1 MSDLAAA
8 RWESALEQ
16 LGARGVLGQGQVAV
30 LRMTRVI
37 DVEDVVVLV
46 VSFSLPRDIIERHR
60 DEISAAL
67 SEQWGHP
74 VTFEVTID
82 AGQDGGRQAGAPAPA
97 GPVLASPAPVTT
109 TAPAVIPSAPP
120 SPALNPSPV
129 QSPVRPSPAPGPEMT
144 GSPATASPQ
153 PSTQPVEPGTTA
165 TSEAQPTTTPSG
177 EVTAQGE
184 AAASSLAAATGS
196 DQEGGPVVPVHPT
209 ATLPTVPDDSRLNPR
224 YTFTTYVQGKSNRLA
239 KTAAVA
245 VAEAPSRAYNPLF
258 IYGGSGLGKT
268 HLLHA
273 IGHYARS
280 LYPGITVKYVNS
292 EEFVSDFIASVAD
305 GQMRNFKDRYRGVD
319 ILLVDDVQ
327 FFEGKEQTL
336 EEFFHTFNALKIAEK
351 QIVLTADTPA
361 SELKGFNNRL
371 VSRFQEGL
379 VADVQPPD
387 LETRQAILTL
397 KARADGIEI
406 GEDVLEYI
414 ASRVTT
420 NIRELEGALVRV
432 TAFASLNKQPID
444 RTLAEVALKDVI
456 SNPDGEEITSSLI
469 MAQVADY
476 FGMTIDDLCG
486 ESRRKAFVHPRHV
499 AMYLCRELTDLSLPN
514 IGREFGGRDHTT
526 VMSAH
531 RKVAQQMGEKRETF
545 NEVNELTSRI
555 KQAALAPRP

>member
-37 DVEDVVVLV
+37 DVDDVIVLV
-46 VSFSLPRDIIERHR
+46 VTFSLPKTIIESHR

-82 AGQDGGRQAGAPAPA
+82 PGQEQAHPAPA
-97 GPVLASPAPVTT
+97 EPASTPVPTTPLATAQPAPSVTLPSPTPTPVEAPAAPVT
-109 TAPAVIPSAPP
+109 AV
-120 SPALNPSPV
+120 
-129 QSPVRPSPAPGPEMT
+129 G
-144 GSPATASPQ
+144 
-153 PSTQPVEPGTTA
+153 EPG
-165 TSEAQPTTTPSG
+165 QPTTQATVPAKAASQPATSAG
-177 EVTAQGE
+177 EVARPAQ
-184 AAASSLAAATGS
+184 AAASDHTG
-196 DQEGGPVVPVHPT
+196 EPGAPVIPVHPT
-209 ATLPTVPDDSRLNPR
+209 ATLPSVPDDSRLNPR
-224 YTFTTYVQGKSNRLA
+224 YTFATYVQGKSNRLA

-292 EEFVSDFIASVAD
+292 EEFVSEFIAAVAD

-397 KARADGIEI
+397 KARADGIEVD
-406 GEDVLEYI
+406 EDVLEYI

-456 SNPDGEEITSSLI
+456 SNPDGAEITSALI

-476 FGMTIDDLCG
+476 FGMSIDDLCG

-555 KQAALAPRP
+555 KQAALAPRS

>member
-1 MSDLAAA
+1 MTDVATT
-8 RWESALEQ
+8 RWESALNLLATRQE
-16 LGARGVLGQGQVAV
+16 LGRGQIAL

-37 DVEDVVVLV
+37 DVDDVLVLV
-46 VSFSLPRDIIERHR
+46 VGFALPRDIIDKNHAVIAR
-60 DEISAAL
+60 AL
-67 SEQWGHP
+67 AEVWGRA

-82 AGQDGGRQAGAPAPA
+82 PAQESSSHSSDRWPDSTEAAAEPAQAPISGTQPTDDAPASQDPVSLADAAPAVEAPSALSPDGPGEDHPAPA
-97 GPVLASPAPVTT
+97 
-109 TAPAVIPSAPP
+109 
-120 SPALNPSPV
+120 
-129 QSPVRPSPAPGPEMT
+129 
-144 GSPATASPQ
+144 
-153 PSTQPVEPGTTA
+153 
-165 TSEAQPTTTPSG
+165 TPS
-177 EVTAQGE
+177 
-184 AAASSLAAATGS
+184 SSTGY
-196 DQEGGPVVPVHPT
+196 VPPLHPT
-209 ATLPTVPDDSRLNPR
+209 ATLPAAEVVDDSRLNPR
-224 YTFTTYVQGKSNRLA
+224 YTFATYVQGKSNRLA
-239 KTAAVA
+239 RTAAAA

-273 IGHYARS
+273 IGHYARK

-305 GQMRNFKDRYRGVD
+305 GQMRNFKDRYRNVD

-336 EEFFHTFNALKIAEK
+336 EEFFHTFNALRIAEK
-351 QIVLTADTPA
+351 QIVLTSDQPA
-361 SELKGFNNRL
+361 LELKGFNNRL
-371 VSRFQEGL
+371 ISRFQEGL

-397 KARADGIEI
+397 KARADGISVT
-406 GEDVLEYI
+406 EDVLEYI

-444 RTLAEVALKDVI
+444 RTLAEVALTDVI
-456 SNPDGEEITSSLI
+456 TDPTGEEITSGLI
-469 MAQVADY
+469 MGQVADY
-476 FGMTIDDLCG
+476 FDMTIDDLCG
-486 ESRRKAFVHPRHV
+486 ESRRKNFVHPRHI
-499 AMYLCRELTDLSLPN
+499 AMYLCRELTELSLPN

-531 RKVAQQMGEKRETF
+531 RKITTQMGERRETF

-555 KQAALAPRP
+555 KQAALAPRR

>member
-1 MSDLAAA
+1 MTDVATT
-8 RWESALEQ
+8 RWESALNLLATRQE
-16 LGARGVLGQGQVAV
+16 LGRGQIAL

-37 DVEDVVVLV
+37 DVDDVLVLV
-46 VSFSLPRDIIERHR
+46 VGFALPRDIIDKNHVV
-60 DEISAAL
+60 ISRAL
-67 SEQWGHP
+67 AEVWGRP
-74 VTFEVTID
+74 VSFEVTID
-82 AGQDGGRQAGAPAPA
+82 PAQESSSHSADRWAPSPETPAPA
-97 GPVLASPAPVTT
+97 EATEPVQEQGPGYRPEPDEV
-109 TAPAVIPSAPP
+109 
-120 SPALNPSPV
+120 PSPV
-129 QSPVRPSPAPGPEMT
+129 DPAPQSPNLDSQYPGS
-144 GSPATASPQ
+144 SPAT
-153 PSTQPVEPGTTA
+153 PSSSTGYVPPLHPVA
-165 TSEAQPTTTPSG
+165 TMPAAEAPR
-177 EVTAQGE
+177 
-184 AAASSLAAATGS
+184 
-196 DQEGGPVVPVHPT
+196 
-209 ATLPTVPDDSRLNPR
+209 DDSRLNPR
-224 YTFTTYVQGKSNRLA
+224 YTFATYVQGKSNRLA
-239 KTAAVA
+239 RTAAAA

-273 IGHYARS
+273 IGHYARK

-305 GQMRNFKDRYRGVD
+305 GHMRNFKDRYRNVD

-336 EEFFHTFNALKIAEK
+336 EEFFHTFNALRIAEK
-351 QIVLTADTPA
+351 QIVLTSDQPA
-361 SELKGFNNRL
+361 LELKGFNNRL
-371 VSRFQEGL
+371 ISRFQEGL

-397 KARADGIEI
+397 KARADGISVT
-406 GEDVLEYI
+406 EDVLEYI

-432 TAFASLNKQPID
+432 TAFSSLNKQPID

-456 SNPDGEEITSSLI
+456 TDPTGEEITSGLI
-469 MAQVADY
+469 MGQVADY

-486 ESRRKAFVHPRHV
+486 ESRRKNFVHPRHI
-499 AMYLCRELTDLSLPN
+499 AMYLCRELTELSLPN

-531 RKVAQQMGEKRETF
+531 RKITTQMGERRETF

-555 KQAALAPRP
+555 KQASLAPRR

>member
-1 MSDLAAA
+1 MTDVATT
-8 RWESALEQ
+8 RWESALNLLATRQE
-16 LGARGVLGQGQVAV
+16 LGRGQIAL

-37 DVEDVVVLV
+37 DVDDVLVLV
-46 VSFSLPRDIIERHR
+46 VGFALPRDIIDKNHAVIAR
-60 DEISAAL
+60 AL
-67 SEQWGHP
+67 AEVWGRN

-82 AGQDGGRQAGAPAPA
+82 PAQESSSHSSDRWPDSTEAAAEPAQAPTSGAQPTDDAPASQDPVSLADAAPAVEAPSALSPDGPGEDHPAPA
-97 GPVLASPAPVTT
+97 
-109 TAPAVIPSAPP
+109 
-120 SPALNPSPV
+120 
-129 QSPVRPSPAPGPEMT
+129 
-144 GSPATASPQ
+144 
-153 PSTQPVEPGTTA
+153 
-165 TSEAQPTTTPSG
+165 TPS
-177 EVTAQGE
+177 
-184 AAASSLAAATGS
+184 SSTGY
-196 DQEGGPVVPVHPT
+196 VPPLHPT
-209 ATLPTVPDDSRLNPR
+209 ATLPAAEVVDDSRLNPR
-224 YTFTTYVQGKSNRLA
+224 YTFATYVQGKSNRLA
-239 KTAAVA
+239 RTAAAA

-273 IGHYARS
+273 IGHYARK

-305 GQMRNFKDRYRGVD
+305 GQMRNFKDRYRNVD

-336 EEFFHTFNALKIAEK
+336 EEFFHTFNALRIAEK
-351 QIVLTADTPA
+351 QIVLTSDQPA
-361 SELKGFNNRL
+361 LELKGFNNRL
-371 VSRFQEGL
+371 ISRFQEGL

-397 KARADGIEI
+397 KARADGISVT
-406 GEDVLEYI
+406 EDVLEYI

-456 SNPDGEEITSSLI
+456 TDPTGEEITSGLI
-469 MAQVADY
+469 MGQVADY
-476 FGMTIDDLCG
+476 FDMTIDDLCG
-486 ESRRKAFVHPRHV
+486 ESRRKNFVHPRHI
-499 AMYLCRELTDLSLPN
+499 AMYLCRELTELSLPN

-531 RKVAQQMGEKRETF
+531 RKITTQMGERRETF

-555 KQAALAPRP
+555 KQAALAPRR

>member
-1 MSDLAAA
+1 MPDVATT
-8 RWESALEQ
+8 RWESALNLLASRQE
-16 LGARGVLGQGQVAV
+16 LGRGQIAL

-37 DVEDVVVLV
+37 DVDDVLVLV
-46 VSFSLPRDIIERHR
+46 VGFALPRDIIDKNHAVIAR
-60 DEISAAL
+60 AL
-67 SEQWGHP
+67 AEVWGHP

-82 AGQDGGRQAGAPAPA
+82 PSQESSSHSSDRWPPADDGGQPTPGTQSSEPADHSDDEPTEPGAPVPS
-97 GPVLASPAPVTT
+97 PTSPAPSI
-109 TAPAVIPSAPP
+109 APQV
-120 SPALNPSPV
+120 PSPV
-129 QSPVRPSPAPGPEMT
+129 PDPAQSLADDEDPTP
-144 GSPATASPQ
+144 
-153 PSTQPVEPGTTA
+153 
-165 TSEAQPTTTPSG
+165 TSSPSG
-177 EVTAQGE
+177 PGY
-184 AAASSLAAATGS
+184 
-196 DQEGGPVVPVHPT
+196 VPPRHPT
-209 ATLPTVPDDSRLNPR
+209 ATLPAAEVARDDCRLNPR
-224 YTFTTYVQGKSNRLA
+224 YTFATYVQGKSNRLA
-239 KTAAVA
+239 RTAAAA

-273 IGHYARS
+273 IGHYART

-305 GQMRNFKDRYRGVD
+305 GQMRNFKDRYRNVD

-336 EEFFHTFNALKIAEK
+336 EEFFHTFNALRIAEK
-351 QIVLTADTPA
+351 QIVLTSDQPA
-361 SELKGFNNRL
+361 LELKGFNNRL
-371 VSRFQEGL
+371 ISRFQEGL

-397 KARADGIEI
+397 KARADGISVT
-406 GEDVLEYI
+406 EDVLEYI

-456 SNPDGEEITSSLI
+456 TDPTGEEITSGLI
-469 MAQVADY
+469 MGQVADY
-476 FGMTIDDLCG
+476 FDMTIDDLCG
-486 ESRRKAFVHPRHV
+486 ESRRKNFVHPRHI
-499 AMYLCRELTDLSLPN
+499 AMYLCRELTELSLPN

-531 RKVAQQMGEKRETF
+531 RKITTQMGERRETF

-555 KQAALAPRP
+555 KQAALAPRR

>member
-1 MSDLAAA
+1 MTDVATT
-8 RWESALEQ
+8 RWESALNLLATRQE
-16 LGARGVLGQGQVAV
+16 LGRGQIAL

-37 DVEDVVVLV
+37 DVDDVLVLV
-46 VSFSLPRDIIERHR
+46 VGFALPRDIIDKNHAVIAR
-60 DEISAAL
+60 AL
-67 SEQWGHP
+67 AEVWGRA

-82 AGQDGGRQAGAPAPA
+82 PAQESSSHSSDRWPDSTEAAAEPAQAPISGAQPTDDAPASQDPVSLADAAPAVEAPSALSPDGPGEDHPAPA
-97 GPVLASPAPVTT
+97 
-109 TAPAVIPSAPP
+109 
-120 SPALNPSPV
+120 
-129 QSPVRPSPAPGPEMT
+129 
-144 GSPATASPQ
+144 
-153 PSTQPVEPGTTA
+153 
-165 TSEAQPTTTPSG
+165 TPS
-177 EVTAQGE
+177 
-184 AAASSLAAATGS
+184 SSTGY
-196 DQEGGPVVPVHPT
+196 VPPLHPT
-209 ATLPTVPDDSRLNPR
+209 ATLPAAEVVDDSRLNPR
-224 YTFTTYVQGKSNRLA
+224 YTFATYVQGKSNRLA
-239 KTAAVA
+239 RTAAAA

-273 IGHYARS
+273 IGHYARK

-305 GQMRNFKDRYRGVD
+305 GQMRNFKDRYRNVD

-336 EEFFHTFNALKIAEK
+336 EEFFHTFNALRIAEK
-351 QIVLTADTPA
+351 QIVLTSDQPA
-361 SELKGFNNRL
+361 LELKGFNNRL
-371 VSRFQEGL
+371 ISRFQEGL

-397 KARADGIEI
+397 KARADGISVT
-406 GEDVLEYI
+406 EDVLEYI

-456 SNPDGEEITSSLI
+456 TDPTGEEITSGLI
-469 MAQVADY
+469 MGQVADY
-476 FGMTIDDLCG
+476 FDMTIDDLCG
-486 ESRRKAFVHPRHV
+486 ESRRKNFVHPRHI
-499 AMYLCRELTDLSLPN
+499 AMYLCRELTELSLPN

-531 RKVAQQMGEKRETF
+531 RKITTQMGERRETF

-555 KQAALAPRP
+555 KQAALAPRR

>member
-8 RWESALEQ
+8 RWESALDQ
-16 LGARGVLGQGQVAV
+16 LGAQGVLGQGQVAV

-37 DVEDVVVLV
+37 DVEDVIVLV

-60 DEISAAL
+60 EQIAAAL
-67 SEQWGHP
+67 TEQWGHP

-82 AGQDGGRQAGAPAPA
+82 PGQDTTSSPSPAASAPVAASPVPAGPPAPA
-97 GPVLASPAPVTT
+97 TSAPPATSSPTATPSAPAPVTSE
-109 TAPAVIPSAPP
+109 PGSE
-120 SPALNPSPV
+120 
-129 QSPVRPSPAPGPEMT
+129 QDQPAPDPHHETDSG
-144 GSPATASPQ
+144 ASAQPQ
-153 PSTQPVEPGTTA
+153 PADLPQDGAYT
-165 TSEAQPTTTPSG
+165 
-177 EVTAQGE
+177 
-184 AAASSLAAATGS
+184 
-196 DQEGGPVVPVHPT
+196 DGPVVPVHPT
-209 ATLPTVPDDSRLNPR
+209 ATLPSVPDDSRLNPR

-406 GEDVLEYI
+406 SEDVLEYI

-432 TAFASLNKQPID
+432 TAFASLNQQPID

-456 SNPDGEEITSSLI
+456 SNPDGAEITSSLI

-476 FGMTIDDLCG
+476 FEMTIDDLCG
-486 ESRRKAFVHPRHV
+486 ESRRKTFVHPRHV

>member
-1 MSDLAAA
+1 MTDVATT
-8 RWESALEQ
+8 RWESALNLLATRQE
-16 LGARGVLGQGQVAV
+16 LGRGQIAL

-37 DVEDVVVLV
+37 DVDDVLVLV
-46 VSFSLPRDIIERHR
+46 VGFALPRDIIDKNHAVIAR
-60 DEISAAL
+60 AL
-67 SEQWGHP
+67 AEVWGRA

-82 AGQDGGRQAGAPAPA
+82 PAQESSSHSSDRWPDSTEAAAEPAQAPISGTQPTDDAPASQDPVSLADAAPAVEAPSALSPDGPGEDHPAPA
-97 GPVLASPAPVTT
+97 
-109 TAPAVIPSAPP
+109 
-120 SPALNPSPV
+120 
-129 QSPVRPSPAPGPEMT
+129 
-144 GSPATASPQ
+144 
-153 PSTQPVEPGTTA
+153 
-165 TSEAQPTTTPSG
+165 TPS
-177 EVTAQGE
+177 
-184 AAASSLAAATGS
+184 SSTGY
-196 DQEGGPVVPVHPT
+196 VPPLHPT
-209 ATLPTVPDDSRLNPR
+209 ATLPAAEVVDDSRLNPR
-224 YTFTTYVQGKSNRLA
+224 YTFATYVQGKSNRLA
-239 KTAAVA
+239 RTAAAA

-273 IGHYARS
+273 IGHYARK

-305 GQMRNFKDRYRGVD
+305 GQMRNFKDRYRNVD

-336 EEFFHTFNALKIAEK
+336 EEFFHTFNALRIAEK
-351 QIVLTADTPA
+351 QIVLTSDQPA
-361 SELKGFNNRL
+361 LELKGFNNRL
-371 VSRFQEGL
+371 ISRFQEGL

-397 KARADGIEI
+397 KARADGISVT
-406 GEDVLEYI
+406 EDVLEYI

-456 SNPDGEEITSSLI
+456 TNPTGEEITSGLI
-469 MAQVADY
+469 MGQVADY
-476 FGMTIDDLCG
+476 FDMTIDDLCG
-486 ESRRKAFVHPRHV
+486 ESRRKNFVHPRHI
-499 AMYLCRELTDLSLPN
+499 AMYLCRELTELSLPN

-531 RKVAQQMGEKRETF
+531 RKITTQMGERRETF

-555 KQAALAPRP
+555 KQAALAPRR

>member
-1 MSDLAAA
+1 MTDVATT
-8 RWESALEQ
+8 RWESALNLLATRQE
-16 LGARGVLGQGQVAV
+16 LGRGQIAL

-37 DVEDVVVLV
+37 DVDDVLVLV
-46 VSFSLPRDIIERHR
+46 VGFALPRDIIDKNHAVIAR
-60 DEISAAL
+60 AL
-67 SEQWGHP
+67 AEVWGRA

-82 AGQDGGRQAGAPAPA
+82 PAQESSSHSSDRWPDSTEAAAEPAQAPISGTQPTDDAPASQDPVSLADAAPAVEAPSALSPDGPGEDHPAPA
-97 GPVLASPAPVTT
+97 
-109 TAPAVIPSAPP
+109 
-120 SPALNPSPV
+120 
-129 QSPVRPSPAPGPEMT
+129 
-144 GSPATASPQ
+144 
-153 PSTQPVEPGTTA
+153 
-165 TSEAQPTTTPSG
+165 TPS
-177 EVTAQGE
+177 
-184 AAASSLAAATGS
+184 SSTGY
-196 DQEGGPVVPVHPT
+196 VPPLHPT
-209 ATLPTVPDDSRLNPR
+209 ATLPAAEVVDDSRLNPR
-224 YTFTTYVQGKSNRLA
+224 YTFATYVQGKSNRLA
-239 KTAAVA
+239 RTAAAA

-273 IGHYARS
+273 IGHYARK

-305 GQMRNFKDRYRGVD
+305 GQMRNFKDRYRNVD

-336 EEFFHTFNALKIAEK
+336 EEFFHTFNALRIAEK
-351 QIVLTADTPA
+351 QIVLTSDQPA
-361 SELKGFNNRL
+361 LELKGFNNRL
-371 VSRFQEGL
+371 ISRFQEGL

-397 KARADGIEI
+397 KARADGISVT
-406 GEDVLEYI
+406 EDVLEYI

-456 SNPDGEEITSSLI
+456 TDPTGEEITSGLI
-469 MAQVADY
+469 MGQVADY
-476 FGMTIDDLCG
+476 FDMTIDDLCG
-486 ESRRKAFVHPRHV
+486 ESRRKNFVHPRHI
-499 AMYLCRELTDLSLPN
+499 AMYLCRELTELSLPN

-531 RKVAQQMGEKRETF
+531 RKITIQMGERRETF

-555 KQAALAPRP
+555 KQAALAPRR

>member
-1 MSDLAAA
+1 MTDVATT
-8 RWESALEQ
+8 RWESALNLLATRQE
-16 LGARGVLGQGQVAV
+16 LGRGQIAL

-37 DVEDVVVLV
+37 DVDDVLVLV
-46 VSFSLPRDIIERHR
+46 VGFALPRDIIDKNHAVIAR
-60 DEISAAL
+60 AL
-67 SEQWGHP
+67 AEVWGRA

-82 AGQDGGRQAGAPAPA
+82 PAQESSSHSSDRWPDSTEAAAEPAQAPISGTQPTDDAPASQDPVSLADAAPAVEAPSALSPDGPGEDHPAPA
-97 GPVLASPAPVTT
+97 
-109 TAPAVIPSAPP
+109 
-120 SPALNPSPV
+120 
-129 QSPVRPSPAPGPEMT
+129 
-144 GSPATASPQ
+144 
-153 PSTQPVEPGTTA
+153 
-165 TSEAQPTTTPSG
+165 TPS
-177 EVTAQGE
+177 
-184 AAASSLAAATGS
+184 SSTGY
-196 DQEGGPVVPVHPT
+196 VPPLHPT
-209 ATLPTVPDDSRLNPR
+209 ATLPAAEVVDDSRLNPR
-224 YTFTTYVQGKSNRLA
+224 YTFATYVQGKSNRLA
-239 KTAAVA
+239 RTAAAA

-273 IGHYARS
+273 IGHYARK

-292 EEFVSDFIASVAD
+292 EEFISDFIASVAD
-305 GQMRNFKDRYRGVD
+305 GQMRNFKDRYRNVD

-336 EEFFHTFNALKIAEK
+336 EEFFHTFNALRIAEK
-351 QIVLTADTPA
+351 QIVLTSDQPA
-361 SELKGFNNRL
+361 LELKGFNNRL
-371 VSRFQEGL
+371 ISRFQEGL

-397 KARADGIEI
+397 KARADGISVT
-406 GEDVLEYI
+406 EDVLEYI

-456 SNPDGEEITSSLI
+456 TDPTGEEITSGLI
-469 MAQVADY
+469 MGQVADY
-476 FGMTIDDLCG
+476 FDMTIDDLCG
-486 ESRRKAFVHPRHV
+486 ESRRKNFVHPRHI
-499 AMYLCRELTDLSLPN
+499 AMYLCRELTELSLPN

-531 RKVAQQMGEKRETF
+531 RKITTQMGERRETF

-555 KQAALAPRP
+555 KQAALAPRR

>member
-1 MSDLAAA
+1 MTDVATT
-8 RWESALEQ
+8 RWESALNLLATRQE
-16 LGARGVLGQGQVAV
+16 LGRGQIAL

-37 DVEDVVVLV
+37 DVDDVLVLV
-46 VSFSLPRDIIERHR
+46 VGFALPRDIIDKNHAVIAR
-60 DEISAAL
+60 AL
-67 SEQWGHP
+67 AEVWGRA

-82 AGQDGGRQAGAPAPA
+82 PAQESSSHSSDRWPDSTEAAAEPAQAPTSGTQPTDDAPASQDPVSLADAAPAVEAPSALSPDGPGEDHPAPA
-97 GPVLASPAPVTT
+97 
-109 TAPAVIPSAPP
+109 
-120 SPALNPSPV
+120 
-129 QSPVRPSPAPGPEMT
+129 
-144 GSPATASPQ
+144 
-153 PSTQPVEPGTTA
+153 
-165 TSEAQPTTTPSG
+165 TPS
-177 EVTAQGE
+177 
-184 AAASSLAAATGS
+184 SSTGY
-196 DQEGGPVVPVHPT
+196 VPPLHPT
-209 ATLPTVPDDSRLNPR
+209 ATLPAAEVVDDSRLNPR
-224 YTFTTYVQGKSNRLA
+224 YTFATYVQGKSNRLA
-239 KTAAVA
+239 RTAAAA

-273 IGHYARS
+273 IGHYARK

-305 GQMRNFKDRYRGVD
+305 GQMRNFKDRYRNVD

-336 EEFFHTFNALKIAEK
+336 EEFFHTFNALRIAEK
-351 QIVLTADTPA
+351 QIVLTSDQPA
-361 SELKGFNNRL
+361 LELKGFNNRL
-371 VSRFQEGL
+371 ISRFQEGL

-397 KARADGIEI
+397 KARADGISVT
-406 GEDVLEYI
+406 EDVLEYI

-456 SNPDGEEITSSLI
+456 TDPTGEEITSGLI
-469 MAQVADY
+469 MGQVADY
-476 FGMTIDDLCG
+476 FDMTIDDLCG
-486 ESRRKAFVHPRHV
+486 ESRRKNFVHPRHI
-499 AMYLCRELTDLSLPN
+499 AMYLCRELTELSLPN

-531 RKVAQQMGEKRETF
+531 RKITTQMGERRETF

-555 KQAALAPRP
+555 KQAALAPRR